1 MDWPSYVQQLLY
13 GGRQQQSLTGGD
25 PGPMLVAA
33 LQRFLAEN
41 SYAISMARQGAQI
54 AQDVTAVNAG
64 QNDLAMSAGLGT
76 GVSSN
81 GSPMNSDV
89 AMAQAQAYGNAM
101 IAQAGGSPGPMS
113 GWDALRYTGETGM
126 LPPSD
131 PSGWDVYRVA
141 LETGVIPGS
150 GTTPGWGSAWEDV

>member
-13 GGRQQQSLTGGD
+13 GGHQQQSLTGGD

-41 SYAISMARQGAQI
+41 SYAITMAKQGAHI
-54 AQDVTAVNAG
+54 AQDITAQQSAPVAASMANIPGIGGVTGEAAAA
-64 QNDLAMSAGLGT
+64 Q
-76 GVSSN
+76 
-81 GSPMNSDV
+81 
-89 AMAQAQAYGNAM
+89 AMAQAQAYGDAM

-150 GTTPGWGSAWEDV
+150 GTTPGWGSAWEGI